1 MDHVCILNYCLTLI
15 NMSHVHD
22 DTSVTTRIANA
33 IFHLSAFAR
42 FPVQHG
48 TINCLSM
55 FDRRNNLSRHGQI
68 DSTTELNDYYQNH

>member
-1 MDHVCILNYCLTLI
+1 MNGVELAILKTFG
-15 NMSHVHD
+15 
-22 DTSVTTRIANA
+22 VTRNANA

-48 TINCLSM
+48 TINCLCM

>member
-1 MDHVCILNYCLTLI
+1 MVICDLKRNVASFDSIL
-15 NMSHVHD
+15 S
-22 DTSVTTRIANA
+22 TRIANA

>member
-1 MDHVCILNYCLTLI
+1 MT
-15 NMSHVHD
+15 
-22 DTSVTTRIANA
+22 TAKTTRIANA